1 MRLLAHLQAYS
12 MMGEVHLVAT
22 VLEDTL
28 GGTTEPMLHFSTAVP
43 DDGEC
48 DPHEWLRGALSAA
61 LEYLYDAERAAL
73 PCDGWDSCPTPGHNH
88 ANSPERPTDRVSTW
102 GAPRG

>member
-61 LEYLYDAERAAL
+61 LEYLYD
-73 PCDGWDSCPTPGHNH
+73 DVH
-88 ANSPERPTDRVSTW
+88 SPERPTDRVSTW